1 MNTHERRERMKLVK
15 LDCPDLQKLTE
26 WVLDIAESRHRAWLT
41 HEADPLGLPAPHDLG
56 TLHSTSEPDSEAYPL
71 SMSEVRE
78 TIEESSLEQ
87 GGPT

>member
-1 MNTHERRERMKLVK
+1 MKLVK

-26 WVLDIAESRHRAWLT
+26 WVLAVAESRHRAWLA
-41 HEADPLGLPAPHDLG
+41 HEVDPLGLPAPCGLDP
-56 TLHSTSEPDSEAYPL
+56 LHSTSEPDSEAYPL
-71 SMSEVRE
+71 SMSEARE